1 MWGKKGRVTQQKF
14 FVAKYAK
21 NGFLRKMLAVSYL
34 GYYCLET
41 EKYRREIKNYLTTLL
56 FF

>member
-21 NGFLRKMLAVSYL
+21 NGVLRKMLAVSYL
-34 GYYCLET
+34 GIIAL
-41 EKYRREIKNYLTTLL
+41 KQKIIVVK
-56 FF
+56 

>member
-21 NGFLRKMLAVSYL
+21 NGFLHKMLAVSYL

-41 EKYRREIKNYLTTLL
+41 EKYRREIKNYLTTFL